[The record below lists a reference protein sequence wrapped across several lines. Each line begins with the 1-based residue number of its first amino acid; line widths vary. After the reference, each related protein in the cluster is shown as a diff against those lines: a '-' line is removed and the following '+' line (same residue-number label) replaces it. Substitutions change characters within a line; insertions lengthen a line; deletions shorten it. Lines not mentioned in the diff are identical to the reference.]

1 MLDKLIQNATIV
13 THTGRFAGSIGIR
26 GGKIA
31 VIAGPSAD
39 GLEAAEVIDAAGK
52 YLIPG
57 AIDAHVHFQDPG
69 LTEREDLLCG
79 TMAAAAGGVTTAISH
94 PMNIPPIVDADSY
107 RFTMDAYAGRSYIDY
122 GIHGGGTAQ
131 NIDKV
136 DALWKDTGATAIKMF
151 MCFSVADFPFVRD
164 DSLFSILTR
173 LAEIGGLALIHAE
186 NNELIAL
193 EEQRLR
199 AQGRCDPMCHI
210 ESHPAVGELEAVRR
224 AIYYLEATGASGVIL
239 HTCMKEAL
247 EAIHA
252 ARQRGVRVYAET
264 CPHLLTFVDTDMKK
278 HGPYLK
284 FTPVMRG
291 EQNREALWDL
301 LNRGYVSTIGSDH
314 SPYTIE
320 EKEAGRDD
328 IWKAP
333 NGIPGI
339 QTLLPVLLDG
349 VNRGRLSLERMVE
362 VTSFNPARIYGLDYC
377 KGKIEV
383 GFDADLVLLDM
394 ELKKAYTKESIL
406 SKAKWSPYEGMTF
419 HGWPVLTLV
428 RGAVVARDG
437 RIVGKPEHGRYI
449 PRKK

>member
-1 MLDKLIQNATIV
+1 MC
-13 THTGRFAGSIGIR
+13 S
-26 GGKIA
+26 
-31 VIAGPSAD
+31 S
-39 GLEAAEVIDAAGK
+39 
-52 YLIPG
+52 
-57 AIDAHVHFQDPG
+57 
-69 LTEREDLLCG
+69 DL
-79 TMAAAAGGVTTAISH
+79 
-94 PMNIPPIVDADSY
+94 
-107 RFTMDAYAGRSYIDY
+107 
-122 GIHGGGTAQ
+122 
-131 NIDKV
+131 
-136 DALWKDTGATAIKMF
+136 
-151 MCFSVADFPFVRD
+151 
-164 DSLFSILTR
+164 
-173 LAEIGGLALIHAE
+173 
-186 NNELIAL
+186 
-193 EEQRLR
+193 
-199 AQGRCDPMCHI
+199 I
-210 ESHPAVGELEAVRR
+210 ESHPAVGELEAVQR